1 MLFQCVEDL
10 LLCMVA
16 MLDHIF
22 AEGLIENRH
31 IMKLRAGIVRVRR
44 LGCEV
49 KMLRHDAVLIEFG
62 NLRLQNVEK
71 TRARE
76 LTLIENE
83 VFLHLLCD
91 GTKNHD
97 LTHIV
102 HDRHFRKTKLFED
115 AIRKPVKGKH
125 INIQDAL
132 SLVRRMRHDLLLC
145 RKVLLLRHDQ
155 KPVLLKILR
164 CICKKISMHIFCF
177 PAACCPANKLK

>member
-1 MLFQCVEDL
+1 
-10 LLCMVA
+10 
-16 MLDHIF
+16 
-22 AEGLIENRH
+22 
-31 IMKLRAGIVRVRR
+31 
-44 LGCEV
+44 
-49 KMLRHDAVLIEFG
+49 MLRHDAVLIEFG

-76 LTLIENE
+76 LTLIEKE